1 MVSSWPRFLSRCKS
15 RLSAL
20 ARSLFLS
27 RQHWQKKYLAAQQAQ
42 RELQEALA
50 QCEARG
56 RQLERRRQELAE
68 QVARLQSR
76 LDQPR
81 PVSLPLGDAPPGHQ
95 YGANLTALSVNLGRE
110 LGIRPAGRALKFFS
124 PG

>member
-1 MVSSWPRFLSRCKS
+1 MASSWPKFLSCCKS

-27 RQHWQKKYLAAQQAQ
+27 RQRWQEKYLAAQQAQ
-42 RELQEALA
+42 RELQETLA
-50 QCEARG
+50 QCEARC
-56 RQLERRRQELAE
+56 RQVERQRQELAE
-68 QVARLQSR
+68 RVARLQSQ

-95 YGANLTALSVNLGRE
+95 YGANLMALSVNLGRE
-110 LGIRPAGRALKFFS
+110 LGIRPAQRAMGIFF